1 MRACPDI
8 FLKRVARALF
18 GSALLFAALPL
29 LAQEPTTP
37 ESRDALLPAAM
48 GVRTD
53 KAGNSWD
60 IGADGSIG
68 RVGSTMVNHGL
79 ALEINGQELV
89 PFQPLMTQDGEEVV
103 VFGQP
108 FADLPGVEVQRRVR
122 LLGDSGVL
130 RYVEFF
136 YNGSSRDV
144 VLDVFLKTNFSGNY
158 QTFISN
164 RGRTEPVILDPSET
178 GIVVSPGPGQA
189 NRAFVF
195 SLAGKG
201 NPVRPGI
208 SSQNRFGLTF
218 QYRLRLESGESASLM
233 HGVAQVP
240 IPQNFDRQSLLSL
253 FAPVSL
259 ETLVEQASSE
269 EWSDFLVN
277 VGGSAE
283 QDREAWAGVAGLGVE
298 RGLRDIL
305 AIGEKTRLVGTAEG
319 GEILAIGPYG
329 EVSVAFSSVA
339 AIVGKQGAPSGMPR
353 IYLRDGQIFSADI
366 ALSGLSF
373 TQAGGGRVD
382 IQVDRLDRLVMG
394 NAEADVD
401 WRKSGLAMIETFS
414 GDRLRVS
421 DSSALKLTGVTPW
434 GELPVSLEDLT
445 WLGPAGEN
453 SAGHLVELVDGTRCR
468 VFLAGS
474 EVPFESELL
483 GNVVLNPRD
492 LRKVTTRNDRK
503 QFSGVLEG
511 GMKAAVRVA
520 GGQIIVGDIGNTTLP
535 IISNGVLIETATS
548 KIRQIKRVEGPAIG
562 AGGMPERVPAF
573 EILQWD
579 GGIVR
584 GFIRLDE
591 LSMEVSGRNWKIP
604 LEDIERVETPWPLP
618 DKESLKAIKNLISL
632 LGAREWSVRERA
644 TRELGAFGHLA
655 RPVLQRELTAVSD
668 PEVSRR
674 LERILSSLN

>member
-1 MRACPDI
+1 MRLRPDI
-8 FLKRVARALF
+8 FLKRAARLNF
-18 GSALLFAALPL
+18 GSAFLFAALPL
-29 LAQEPTTP
+29 FAQEPIAP
-37 ESRDALLPAAM
+37 EKRDALLPAAM

-89 PFQPLMTQDGEEVV
+89 PFQPLMTQDGDEVV

-108 FADLPGVEVQRRVR
+108 LADLPGVEVQRRVR
-122 LLGDSGVL
+122 LFGDSGVL

-158 QTFISN
+158 QTFVSN
-164 RGRTEPVILDPSET
+164 RGRTEPVILDATET

-208 SSQNRFGLTF
+208 SSQNRFGLRF

-259 ETLVEQASSE
+259 EALAEQASGE

-277 VGGSAE
+277 VGRSVE
-283 QDREAWAGVAGLGVE
+283 QDRGAWSGVAGLGVE
-298 RGLRDIL
+298 RGLRDVL

-319 GEILAIGPYG
+319 GEISAIGPYG
-329 EVSVAFSSVA
+329 EISVAFSSVA
-339 AIVGKQGAPSGMPR
+339 AIVGKQGALSGMPR

-366 ALSGLSF
+366 AVSELSF

-414 GDRLRVS
+414 GDRLRVA
-421 DSSALKLTGVTPW
+421 DSSALKLMGVTPW
-434 GELPVSLEDLT
+434 GELPVSLEDLS
-445 WLGPAGEN
+445 WLGPAGVN

-483 GNVVLNPRD
+483 GNVALNPRD
-492 LRKVTTRNDRK
+492 LREVTTLNDRK
-503 QFSGVLEG
+503 QFSRVIDA
-511 GMKAAVRVA
+511 GMKAVLRVG

-632 LGAREWSVRERA
+632 LGAREWSVREKA

-655 RPVLQRELTAVSD
+655 RPVLQRELTTVSD

>member
-1 MRACPDI
+1 MRSRPDI
-8 FLKRVARALF
+8 FLKRVARLLF
-18 GSALLFAALPL
+18 GGALIFTAFPL
-29 LAQEPTTP
+29 LAQEPTAP
-37 ESRDALLPAAM
+37 QSRDALVPASM

-60 IGADGSIG
+60 IAADGSIG
-68 RVGSTMVNHGL
+68 RVGSNMVNHGL

-89 PFQPLMTQDGEEVV
+89 PFQPLMTADGAEVV
-103 VFGQP
+103 VFGQAL
-108 FADLPGVEVQRRVR
+108 ADLPGVEVQRRVR
-122 LLGDSGVL
+122 LLGDAGVL

-164 RGRTEPVILDPSET
+164 RGRTEPVILDDSET

-189 NRAFVF
+189 NRAFLF
-195 SLAGKG
+195 SLAGQG

-218 QYRLRLESGESASLM
+218 QYRLRLESGESASLL

-253 FAPVSL
+253 FEPVSL
-259 ETLVEQASSE
+259 DALTGQASGE
-269 EWSDFLVN
+269 EWYDFLVN
-277 VGGSAE
+277 VGGSVE
-283 QDREAWAGVAGLGVE
+283 QDREARGGVEGLGVE

-319 GEILAIGPYG
+319 REISANGPYG
-329 EVSVAFSSVA
+329 EVSVPLSSVA
-339 AIVGKQGAPSGMPR
+339 AIVGKQGALSGLPR
-353 IYLRDGQIFSADI
+353 IFLRDGQIFSGDI

-382 IQVDRLDRLVMG
+382 IQVDSLDRLVMG
-394 NAEADVD
+394 NTEADVD

-414 GDRLRVS
+414 GDRLRVA

-434 GELPVSLEDLT
+434 GELPVSLDDLT

-453 SAGHLVELVDGTRCR
+453 SAGHLVELLDGTRCR
-468 VFLAGS
+468 VFLGGS

-492 LRKVTTRNDRK
+492 LREVTTLNDRK
-503 QFSGVLEG
+503 QPSRMLDA
-511 GMKAAVRVA
+511 GMKAVA
-520 GGQIIVGDIGNTTLP
+520 RIGGGQVIVGDIGNTTLP
-535 IISNGVLIETATS
+535 IISDGVLIETDTS
-548 KIRQIKRVEGPAIG
+548 RIRQIKRVEGPAIG

-573 EILQWD
+573 EILRWD
-579 GGIVR
+579 GGVVR
-584 GFIRLDE
+584 GFVRLDE

-604 LEDIERVETPWPLP
+604 LEDIERIETPWPLP

-632 LGAREWSVRERA
+632 LGAREWLVREKA
-644 TRELGAFGHLA
+644 TRELGALGYLA
-655 RPVLQRELTAVSD
+655 RPVLQRELTVTSD

-674 LERILSSLN
+674 LERILSNLN

>member
-1 MRACPDI
+1 MRLRPDI
-8 FLKRVARALF
+8 FLKRVARLLF
-18 GSALLFAALPL
+18 GSAVLLAAFPL
-29 LAQEPTTP
+29 LAQEPTAP
-37 ESRDALLPAAM
+37 KSRDALVPAAM

-89 PFQPLMTQDGEEVV
+89 PFQPLMTSDGAEVV

-108 FADLPGVEVQRRVR
+108 LADLPGVEVQRRVR
-122 LLGDSGVL
+122 LLGDAGVL

-158 QTFISN
+158 QTFVSN
-164 RGRTEPVILDPSET
+164 RGRTEPVILDASET

-218 QYRLRLESGESASLM
+218 QYRLRLESGESASLL

-253 FAPVSL
+253 FEPVSL
-259 ETLVEQASSE
+259 DALAGQASGE

-277 VGGSAE
+277 VGGSVE
-283 QDREAWAGVAGLGVE
+283 QDREAGGGVEGLGVE

-319 GEILAIGPYG
+319 GEISANGPYG
-329 EVSVAFSSVA
+329 EVSVPLSSVA
-339 AIVGKQGAPSGMPR
+339 AIVGKQGALSGIPR

-382 IQVDRLDRLVMG
+382 IQVDSLDRLVMG

-414 GDRLRVS
+414 GDRLRVA

-434 GELPVSLEDLT
+434 GELPVSLDDLT

-453 SAGHLVELVDGTRCR
+453 SAGHLVELLDGTRCR
-468 VFLAGS
+468 VFLGGS

-483 GNVVLNPRD
+483 GNVILNPRD
-492 LRKVTTRNDRK
+492 LREVTTLNDRK
-503 QFSGVLEG
+503 QASRVLDA
-511 GMKAAVRVA
+511 GMRAVVRA
-520 GGQIIVGDIGNTTLP
+520 GGGQVIVGDIGNTTLP
-535 IISNGVLIETATS
+535 IVSDGVLIETATS
-548 KIRQIKRVEGPAIG
+548 KIRQIKRVEGAALG

-579 GGIVR
+579 GGVVS
-584 GFIRLDE
+584 GFVRLDE
-591 LSMEVSGRNWKIP
+591 LSMKVAGRNWKIP
-604 LEDIERVETPWPLP
+604 LEDIERIDTPWPLP
-618 DKESLKAIKNLISL
+618 DQESLEAIKNLISL
-632 LGAREWSVRERA
+632 LGAREWSVREKA
-644 TRELGAFGHLA
+644 TRELGAFGYLA
-655 RPVLQRELTAVSD
+655 RPVLQRELATATD

-674 LERILSSLN
+674 LERILSNLN